1 MKTANIR
8 LAMGLLALPAILLQK
23 SFIGIILQALY
34 VIVLAVSH
42 GRRFRILPNLI
53 LLFSVSSAHLLQPHG
68 LQLFSIGNFAIT
80 AGALVLGARKAFTLI
95 ALLYLSHYMVTARP
109 NFPGKLGK
117 LISLQFY
124 YFERI
129 TTIWRTITPKRPF
142 IKAIDNM
149 LLQLSVGGKEPFST
163 QVKEKASVT
172 SSARNIGKNTLHLI
186 ILWTLFVLGNLAI
199 FPVI

>member
-1 MKTANIR
+1 
-8 LAMGLLALPAILLQK
+8 
-23 SFIGIILQALY
+23 
-34 VIVLAVSH
+34 
-42 GRRFRILPNLI
+42 
-53 LLFSVSSAHLLQPHG
+53 
-68 LQLFSIGNFAIT
+68 
-80 AGALVLGARKAFTLI
+80 
-95 ALLYLSHYMVTARP
+95 MVTARP

-163 QVKEKASVT
+163 QVKETASAT